1 MIFIVKIMKDNTS
14 NNASV
19 DWVKNVDWI
28 ERRLEDV
35 NQKIKKNQNV
45 IDNKSTFTGDRPK
58 GILDRIIAI

>member
-1 MIFIVKIMKDNTS
+1 MIYIVKIMKDNTS

-19 DWVKNVDWI
+19 DWVQNIDWI

-45 IDNKSTFTGDRPK
+45 IDSKSTFTGDRPK